1 MISAQAIAAPAIQ
14 REPLVAD
21 AVAALLSGVL
31 LSLAAANA
39 AGLWGIAAYAI
50 AHLVTAG
57 ATAAWAHGSATPP
70 RRQAVLLPVSVLFLG
85 PLGAFGTL
93 FSIILEAFFRQ
104 TARPFTEWFE
114 DIFPEEEAERAE
126 LTINRIRI
134 GGDPAS
140 GASELVSFTDVIE
153 FGSIEQ
159 KQAVIAL
166 IARRFTPSFAP
177 ALRRALEDPVP
188 AVRVQAAAAAA
199 TIEAR
204 FAQRGIALDAQ
215 WPQDERGADYERA
228 QGLHHAGIA
237 SSGLMEPARARALE
251 ETALK
256 HFDQALKSDPKDV
269 TALAMSGRLHLKHGA
284 AELAAE
290 RLSKALAVSGPQPD
304 LCADYLEALFRL
316 NRFDAIASAARDW
329 KPALQSND
337 QDWGRLKSALAL
349 WERAA

>member
-1 MISAQAIAAPAIQ
+1 MISPLTITAPAIQ
-14 REPLVAD
+14 REPLTAD
-21 AVAALLSGVL
+21 GIAALLAGVL

-39 AGLWGIAAYAI
+39 EGPWGITAYVI

-57 ATAAWAHGSATPP
+57 ATAAWAHGSAKPA
-70 RRQAVLLPVSVLFLG
+70 RRQAVLLPLTVFFLG

-104 TARPFTEWFE
+104 TARPFTEWFN

-140 GASELVSFTDVIE
+140 GASDLVSFTDVIE
-153 FGSIEQ
+153 FGSIDQ

-177 ALRRALEDPVP
+177 ALRRALEDRVP

-204 FAQRGIALDAQ
+204 FAQRGIAIDAQ
-215 WPQDERGADYERA
+215 WPQDERGADYERTL
-228 QGLHHAGIA
+228 GLHHAEIA
-237 SSGLMEPARARALE
+237 SSGLLEPARARALE

-256 HFDQALKSDPKDV
+256 HLDHALQSDPNDV
-269 TALAMSGRLHLKHGA
+269 AALAMSGRLHLKHGA
-284 AELAAE
+284 SELAAE
-290 RLSKALAVSGPQPD
+290 RLAKALAIAGPQAD
-304 LCADYLEALFRL
+304 LCTDYLEALFRL
-316 NRFDAIASAARDW
+316 NRYGAIADAARQW
-329 KPALQSND
+329 KGALQSND
-337 QDWGRLKSALAL
+337 EDWGRLKSALAL